1 MPARRKPA
9 SVVRAGSLPVRKPAA
24 APLAKRPRSRAV
36 KVNDSA
42 AAAAMRTPESPQ
54 YRQMLAVLTQFRVV
68 VANLKQHYGD
78 IQKITGVSGTQLWT
92 LIAIHEQPGI
102 KVGDLARELAVHQST
117 ASNLLERLAEL
128 GHIERRR
135 EGSDQRVVSLYL
147 TQQGERAVNIAPKPA
162 IGLLQNALLSLPEA
176 RVAGLREHLDEL
188 IRTIG
193 VKRMTGEATPLSILL
208 YEEEQKAPRAPKRKR

>member
-1 MPARRKPA
+1 MPTRQLAPA
-9 SVVRAGSLPVRKPAA
+9 KTAAVRKPAA
-24 APLAKRPRSRAV
+24 VSSAKRPRRG
-36 KVNDSA
+36 DEA
-42 AAAAMRTPESPQ
+42 AEAAMRNPESTQ
-54 YRQMLAVLTQFRVV
+54 YRQMLAVLTQFRIV

-92 LIAIHEQPGI
+92 LIAISQQPGI
-102 KVGDLARELAVHQST
+102 KVGDLAREIAVHQST

-135 EGSDQRVVSLYL
+135 EGADQRVVSLYL
-147 TQQGERAVNIAPKPA
+147 TKQGERAVKIAPKPA
-162 IGLLQNALLSLPEA
+162 MGLLQNALLSLPEA
-176 RVAGLREHLDEL
+176 RVAGLRNHLDEL

-208 YEEEQKAPRAPKRKR
+208 NDDEKKALRATKRKR